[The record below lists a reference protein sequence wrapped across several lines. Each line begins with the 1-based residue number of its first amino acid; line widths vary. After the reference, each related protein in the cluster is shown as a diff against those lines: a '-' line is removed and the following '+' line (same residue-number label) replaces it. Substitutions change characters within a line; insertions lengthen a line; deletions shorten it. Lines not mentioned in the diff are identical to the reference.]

1 MKQDLKLVIVTG
13 MSGAGKTQAI
23 RCLEDL
29 GFFCVDNL
37 PPALIPKFT
46 EMLNQPE
53 VHLQKVSLVMDIRG
67 GKSSASLQEALAYL
81 DENGFKYEILFLEA
95 SDEALVRR
103 FKETRRRHPL
113 STKGGVL
120 EGIVAERKWLEPL
133 RGRASKII
141 DTSELATRQLKQQ
154 VTELYGSKKDY
165 KLVVTVVSFGYKYG
179 IPLDADLVMDVRFLP
194 NPFYVKE
201 LKELT
206 GEDQKVQE
214 YVMASPETN
223 IFIEKFGQMLKF
235 LVPYYIREGKSHL
248 VVAIGCTGG
257 QHRSVTLADK
267 LESVLE
273 NSDYKIVITHRDI
286 KRNTGKKSC

>member
-1 MKQDLKLVIVTG
+1 MGHHTQLVVVTG

-23 RCLEDL
+23 RCLEDM
-29 GFFCVDNL
+29 GYFCVDNL
-37 PPALIPKFT
+37 PPTLIPKFT
-46 EMLNQPE
+46 ELLE
-53 VHLQKVSLVMDIRG
+53 EAEDRLEKVAVVMDIRG
-67 GKSSASLQEALAYL
+67 GEVFGNLQDALGFL
-81 DENGFKYEILFLEA
+81 DQHGYKYELLFLEA
-95 SDEALVRR
+95 SAETLVRR

-113 STKGGVL
+113 ATKGGVL
-120 EGIVAERKWLEPL
+120 DGILEERYRLEPL

-141 DTSELATRQLKQQ
+141 DTSDMTPKQLKLQLK
-154 VTELYGSKKDY
+154 ELFADNKDY

-201 LKELT
+201 LRDLS
-206 GEDQKVQE
+206 GEDKRVQD

-223 IFIEKFGQMLKF
+223 IFIERFGEMLKD

-257 QHRSVTLADK
+257 QHRSVTLANK
-267 LESVLE
+267 LRTIL
-273 NSDYKIVITHRDI
+273 DDPGYKIIVTHRDI
-286 KRNTGKKSC
+286 KRNMEKKS